1 MRPFLPPVP
10 PLALQALLGVLA
22 NRVSP
27 KRVSPSRLLAN
38 QQLVNRVVPS

>member
-22 NRVSP
+22 NQPLVN
-27 KRVSPSRLLAN
+27 RVSPSRVLPS
-38 QQLVNRVVPS
+38 RVVPS